1 MSSVAKSVPGD
12 LQLSDLTMK
21 KTTTA
26 KLLLIYFI
34 RIHILTL
41 DYKIKSLTLLKQI
54 NFTKQTRIKLTGNAH
69 SWLLC
74 IAYRNIGIVSR
85 GLLLAVSG

>member
-1 MSSVAKSVPGD
+1 MSSTTKSVPGD
-12 LQLSDLTMK
+12 LKLSDLIMK

-26 KLLLIYFI
+26 KLLLTYLI
-34 RIHILTL
+34 RMHIHTL
-41 DYKIKSLTLLKQI
+41 YYKIKSLTLLKQI
-54 NFTKQTRIKLTGNAH
+54 NFTKQTHIKLTGNAR

-85 GLLLAVSG
+85 GLLLAVLG